1 MTEKYLK
8 ALEFATQKHKGQ
20 FRKGGLDYITHPI
33 AVANILKEKGYGE
46 EEQIVG
52 LFHDLLEDTDAT
64 EEQILALG
72 GERVLTAV
80 KLLTKT
86 KGYQMSEYIAGIKS
100 DPLAKM
106 VKAAD
111 RLHNL
116 RCAVVC
122 SKEFKM
128 RYLKES
134 KEWYADFGDEILDAI
149 TVLEQSLKND

>member
-20 FRKGGLDYITHPI
+20 LRKGGLDYITHPI
-33 AVANILKEKGYGE
+33 AGANILKEKGYGE

-64 EEQILALG
+64 EEQILAIG
-72 GERVLTAV
+72 GERVLAAV
-80 KLLTKT
+80 KLLTKK
-86 KGYQMSEYIAGIKS
+86 KGYQMAEYIAGIKS
-100 DPLAKM
+100 DPLAKI

-122 SKEFKM
+122 DK
-128 RYLKES
+128 
-134 KEWYADFGDEILDAI
+134 
-149 TVLEQSLKND
+149 